1 MFYVTYLAPKP
12 PPCSKERALM
22 DDSARTD
29 DAPTAVV
36 AISHLLSTLATAS
49 AKGARRRLAKRDRI
63 GAVLHDYVE

>member
-1 MFYVTYLAPKP
+1 
-12 PPCSKERALM
+12 M